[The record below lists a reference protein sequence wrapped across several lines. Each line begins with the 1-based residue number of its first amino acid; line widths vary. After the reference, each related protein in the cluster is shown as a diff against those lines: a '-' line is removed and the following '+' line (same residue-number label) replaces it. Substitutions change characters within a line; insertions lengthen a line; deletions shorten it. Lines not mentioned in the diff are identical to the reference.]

1 MSKYSKVPARWKER
15 ILLFNRKRA
24 ADSDMAQDLLL
35 LLAALPQGQRKQL
48 MREEACAGI
57 LTKYGVAE

>member
-15 ILLFNRKRA
+15 ILAFNRRRA

-48 MREEACAGI
+48 LRIEACAGI
-57 LTKYGVAE
+57 LAKYGVVE